1 MKSVVLEELMRS
13 VFTSKRLGTSSRS
26 LLSLLHSV
34 IHPTFIF
41 FFLPSF
47 LPSFFPFF
55 LSSFFPFFLSSFL
68 SYFLPSSASFPP
80 FSYILTFFCF
90 LCFLPFS
97 CFLPYAASFASFIFL
112 VFYLTLLPLLRS
124 YFLIFLPF
132 SDSFRPAAI
141 PHEIYSAQES
151 VPSLSVRCH
160 RPHGSRSDRTCQSV
174 LTHSR

>member
-1 MKSVVLEELMRS
+1 MRS

-55 LSSFFPFFLSSFL
+55 LSSFFPFFLSSFI